1 MSGIAEFVNARLSE
15 YEAMAREAA
24 SDDQAQWVA
33 TDLEPAVYVADS
45 NMPVAVGPWGGP
57 MDKADADHIV
67 RHDPFR
73 VLREIEAGR
82 RLLASLK
89 RAQEDFDK
97 TLPGDYHRHGAVL
110 AAWTQAARQRA
121 AIWSDH
127 PDYDPAWAPPL
138 GTQEED
144 Q

>member
-1 MSGIAEFVNARLSE
+1 MSEIAEFLKARLAE
-15 YEAMAREAA
+15 DEATAREAA

-57 MDKADADHIV
+57 MDQADVEHIV
-67 RHDPFR
+67 RHDPAR
-73 VLREIEAGR
+73 GLREAEAGR
-82 RLLASLK
+82 QLLASLK
-89 RAQEDFDK
+89 GAQEAFDN
-97 TLPGDYHRHGAVL
+97 TLPGDYHRHAAVL

-127 PDYDPAWAPPL
+127 PDYDPSWSSPSPA
-138 GTQEED
+138 EEGRP
-144 Q
+144 